1 MQNKKE
7 NMKKTNMQA
16 IPNKKRI
23 WKKKYEENPEPKRE
37 FKKKKKIFF
46 EENPEPER
54 VYERKKYQ
62 ENP

>member
-37 FKKKKKIFF
+37 FKKKKKKKIV
-46 EENPEPER
+46 ENTEPKIL
-54 VYERKKYQ
+54 YEIKKYQ

>member
-1 MQNKKE
+1 M
-7 NMKKTNMQA
+7 
-16 IPNKKRI
+16 
-23 WKKKYEENPEPKRE
+23 KKKYEENPEPKRE

-62 ENP
+62 ENA

>member
-7 NMKKTNMQA
+7 NMKKTNMQTD
-16 IPNKKRI
+16 N
-23 WKKKYEENPEPKRE
+23 
-37 FKKKKKIFF
+37 KKKKKKKKNF